1 MSIGRLHAYLLR
13 RLSRGDALAFAAMTA
28 LAIAVVVTGRIER
41 SHLRPR
47 AALEATAMITD
58 LDVPRRLPNVALTD
72 GFGEPRSIPLWQRV
86 HRPRA
91 VVTFYA
97 PWCGPCQREL
107 PALHRTLGEHADILV
122 VVSADEDLEECK
134 RKLANLGLEELGFLV
149 DTTGELTRAASVTA
163 LPTAFAITPT
173 GAVLGRSR
181 GFSYYDLARL
191 SHLVAPSVMV
201 KYAE

>member
-107 PALHRTLGEHADILV
+107 PALHRTLGEHADILPECRV
-122 VVSADEDLEECK
+122 HFLRFFISMKKDGEKWRIAQQRAAKAAEEAALEEVQL
-134 RKLANLGLEELGFLV
+134 LATNE
-149 DTTGELTRAASVTA
+149 
-163 LPTAFAITPT
+163 
-173 GAVLGRSR
+173 
-181 GFSYYDLARL
+181 
-191 SHLVAPSVMV
+191 
-201 KYAE
+201 